1 MRLWYRQG
9 GEGTAPRLVLIHGL
23 GANADVWLPLAE
35 HINPRWIAMDLRG
48 HGRSPYQA
56 PYGYAIYAAD
66 VAELLAQDEEVVVV
80 GHSMGGVVGM
90 ALAAGWFGVKVR
102 TVIAFGVRMRWAP
115 DDVPKLHALART
127 PPRLFDRKEQAIERY
142 LKVSGLYGLVDA
154 TSAMA
159 QSGVREE
166 GGKWRL
172 TADPMIN
179 AAAGPELAPLVRAM
193 QCPLRLAAG
202 TRDSMVSP
210 AELGAFDPQGATLEG
225 AGHNAQVEQPAQLW
239 QFIQRELP

>member
-1 MRLWYRQG
+1 MRLWHRQG
-9 GEGTAPRLVLIHGL
+9 GEANAFRLVLIHGL
-23 GANADVWLPLAE
+23 GANADVWLPLTG
-35 HINPRWIAMDLRG
+35 HLNQRWIAMDLRG
-48 HGRSPYQA
+48 HGRSEHQR
-56 PYGYAIYAAD
+56 PYGYATYAAD
-66 VAELLAQDEEVVVV
+66 VAELLEQGEEVIVV

-90 ALAAGWFGVKVR
+90 ALATGWFGIKVR
-102 TVIAFGVRMRWAP
+102 KVIAFGVRMRWAP

-127 PPRLFDRKEQAIERY
+127 PARLFDAKEQAVERY
-142 LKVSGLYGLVDA
+142 LKVSGLYGLVEP

-172 TADPMIN
+172 AADPMVN
-179 AAAGPELAPLVRAM
+179 AAAGPELAPVVRAM

-202 TRDSMVSP
+202 TRDPMVSP
-210 AELGAFDPQGATLEG
+210 ADLGIFDPQGATLEG

-239 QFIQRELP
+239 QFIQRELA